1 MAKTSVSKAV
11 QDYNNR
17 MGVFNVLGVESLEG
31 FKRVNNQGYG
41 TVVEDGSCWAEVRV
55 ILHGNEYDADGNEL
69 SAEESL
75 DFNAQEYAES
85 VERKKREA
93 EEKAREKEEKKKRD
107 AELREKKK
115 AAKKKEEEE

>member
-11 QDYNNR
+11 QENNNR
-17 MGVFNVLGVESLEG
+17 MGVFKRLGIEELEG

-41 TVVEDGSCWAEVRV
+41 VVVEDGSCWAELRA

-75 DFNAQEYAES
+75 DFTAQKYVEG
-85 VERKKREA
+85 VERKKREV
-93 EEKAREKEEKKKRD
+93 EKKAREKEEKKKRD
-107 AELREKKK
+107 AELREKRK
-115 AAKKKEEEE
+115 AAKKKEEE

>member
-17 MGVFNVLGVESLEG
+17 MGVFKRLGIEELEG

-41 TVVEDGSCWAEVRV
+41 VEVEDGSCWAEVRV

-69 SAEESL
+69 SAKESL
-75 DFNAQEYAES
+75 DFNAHEYVEG

-115 AAKKKEEEE
+115 AAKKKEQDD